1 VLVLE
6 YDVATALPNEFDDGS
21 LLTDSMS
28 CEPQP
33 DANKCDCDQ
42 QCSEAE
48 LESETELS
56 HTNCYAFVLTDLA
69 RMNSPTIPPSQAT
82 NRVKPVCPISTGVNP
97 WIGCR
102 TEGAPRKTAQP
113 PEATGL

>member
-1 VLVLE
+1 
-6 YDVATALPNEFDDGS
+6 
-21 LLTDSMS
+21 
-28 CEPQP
+28 
-33 DANKCDCDQ
+33 
-42 QCSEAE
+42 
-48 LESETELS
+48 
-56 HTNCYAFVLTDLA
+56 VLTDLA